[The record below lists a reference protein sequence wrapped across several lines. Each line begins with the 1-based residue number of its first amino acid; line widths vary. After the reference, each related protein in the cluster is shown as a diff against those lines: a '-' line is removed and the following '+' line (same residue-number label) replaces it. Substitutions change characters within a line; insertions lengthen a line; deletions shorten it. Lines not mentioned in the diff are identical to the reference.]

1 MEAPSASVVG
11 DLVISMRDIKRQLQT
26 FKEDFVASFEAILT
40 PDQLV
45 LLEEWKQNQR
55 PPFLRATRQR

>member
-1 MEAPSASVVG
+1 
-11 DLVISMRDIKRQLQT
+11 MRDIKRQLQT